1 MWHQFIKNA
10 PVPWSE
16 GGAFADTLNLQ
27 LDHQAIRDETAMEC
41 ATICTLKIRITCLPG
56 QILARKLGDHLF
68 GLLVYSQ
75 KPCSIN
81 FVQIRVFD
89 LSVLQEKF
97 PKNFP
102 HEFQYGMN
110 FDVKISYENLR
121 VQSRVL
127 KS

>member
-16 GGAFADTLNLQ
+16 GIAFADTLNLQ
-27 LDHQAIRDETAMEC
+27 LDYQAIRDETAMEC

-75 KPCSIN
+75 KPCSITAHKLTN
-81 FVQIRVFD
+81 QVQAVAPSASSMRREIYAIEHLCQVRFAGHLIPLISD
-89 LSVLQEKF
+89 PELS
-97 PKNFP
+97 
-102 HEFQYGMN
+102 
-110 FDVKISYENLR
+110 
-121 VQSRVL
+121 
-127 KS
+127 